1 MSSGKKSGWIGN
13 VFTCLGLIVV
23 SVFAGILATPGASG
37 SALINIHYI
46 NVYVVPL
53 LLVISGVIFALGVE
67 KYHKYARW
75 GLRIG
80 YVFIGLPFLISIIV
94 SKT

>member
-37 SALINIHYI
+37 SPLI
-46 NVYVVPL
+46 
-53 LLVISGVIFALGVE
+53 
-67 KYHKYARW
+67 
-75 GLRIG
+75 
-80 YVFIGLPFLISIIV
+80 
-94 SKT
+94 